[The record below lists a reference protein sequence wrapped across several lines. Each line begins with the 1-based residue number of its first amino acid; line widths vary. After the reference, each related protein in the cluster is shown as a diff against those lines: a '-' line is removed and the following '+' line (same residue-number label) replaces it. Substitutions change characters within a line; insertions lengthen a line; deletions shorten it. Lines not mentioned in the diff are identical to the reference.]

1 MPAPDTHDVVWSVS
15 VIEIETVPDAPA
27 VTVIWFVPV
36 PAVTEPPVTTQAY
49 VTPETVGTEAV
60 KERNGTTLAGAV
72 TTGAA
77 GVALIM
83 TETVAELSVQGA
95 FEIVHRN
102 VIGPAPPVCV
112 KVDVPLLTFEK
123 VPVPPETT
131 DHAPVPVVGV
141 FPPKLAVVPLAQIV
155 CPVPTVAVVGGCVT
169 VIDTSAVE
177 AGHSTFE
184 IVHRNVI
191 GPTPPVCVKV
201 DVPLEAFEKVPV
213 PPETTDHAPEPVVG
227 VFPPRLAVVA
237 LAQIV
242 WPVPTVAVVG
252 GCATATLTVPASDVH
267 PDTVTTT
274 V

>member
-1 MPAPDTHDVVWSVS
+1 MGTEAVPAPDTHDVVWSVS

-102 VIGPAPPVCV
+102 VIGP
-112 KVDVPLLTFEK
+112 
-123 VPVPPETT
+123 
-131 DHAPVPVVGV
+131 
-141 FPPKLAVVPLAQIV
+141 
-155 CPVPTVAVVGGCVT
+155 
-169 VIDTSAVE
+169 
-177 AGHSTFE
+177 
-184 IVHRNVI
+184 
-191 GPTPPVCVKV
+191 TPPVCVKV